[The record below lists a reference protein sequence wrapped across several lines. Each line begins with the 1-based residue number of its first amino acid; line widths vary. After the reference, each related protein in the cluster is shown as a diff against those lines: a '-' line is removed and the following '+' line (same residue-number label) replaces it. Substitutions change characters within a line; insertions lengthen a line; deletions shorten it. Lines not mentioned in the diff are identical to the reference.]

1 MNRENLKDMN
11 KIKKYLLVWASLVLL
26 FSACEESERFKMSM
40 DDNDPPNPPT
50 NVRGVPLNGGI
61 RIHYKIPNN
70 EDLMSIEAK
79 CGDNTF
85 AASFYSD
92 SIDVKGLFELK
103 PYTVEVYAVD
113 KAGNKSEPVEITC
126 TPNESAISMIA
137 KTINVLPGFNGF
149 VINWKNELQET
160 VNIFAEYEFT
170 QEGKKRE
177 LLTIFSSR
185 DEQGFAIVSDLVLN
199 EGDQVKVKVSAGDNF
214 NNRTEALDKGSHKL
228 LYDEEINH
236 FDENGKNLWSYPVP
250 KEEPPFGGG
259 VVQAWG
265 DEADGRTEFFIDG
278 IIDEGISMYNY
289 TSISKDANGYPEVY
303 YWDFM
308 IDLGDYYELSRVII
322 HPRHNT
328 GGVEIGKRGNYFTD
342 KDVGIFATYY
352 WDEEEEDWVQTGI
365 YKNSMPEGNL
375 SDLQW
380 YRLGRAGYM
389 HYLYPLDP
397 KFTKPVRWFRFECRN
412 SFGSNYTANPP
423 DCVSEIRL
431 FSKPK
436 KSN

>member
-11 KIKKYLLVWASLVLL
+11 KIRKYLLVWASLVLL

-40 DDNDPPNPPT
+40 EDNEPPDPPT
-50 NVRGVPLNGGI
+50 SVTSKPLNGGV
-61 RIHYKIPNN
+61 RIFYKIPNN

-92 SIDVKGLFELK
+92 SIDVKGLFEEK
-103 PYTVEVYAVD
+103 EYIIEVYAVD
-113 KAGNKSEPVEITC
+113 KAGNKSKPVEIKE
-126 TPNESAISMIA
+126 TPNESAISKIA
-137 KTINVLPGFNGF
+137 KTFKVLPGFNGF
-149 VINWKNELQET
+149 VINWENELQET
-160 VNIFAEYEFT
+160 VNVFAEYEFT
-170 QEGKKRE
+170 QEGEKRE

-185 DEQGFAIVSDLVLN
+185 DEQGFAIVSDLILN
-199 EGDQVKVKVSAGDNF
+199 EGDQVKVKISAGDNF

-278 IIDEGISMYNY
+278 IIDEGINTYNY
-289 TSISKDANGYPEVY
+289 TYISTNGNTFINGY
-303 YWDFM
+303 WNFI
-308 IDLGDYYELSRVII
+308 IDLGDSYELSRVII
-322 HPRHNT
+322 HPRHNAA
-328 GGVEIGKRGNYFTD
+328 GVEVGKRGNYFTD
-342 KDVGIFATYY
+342 SDVGIFAAYF
-352 WDEEEEDWVQTGI
+352 WDEETGSWEQTGV
-365 YKNSMPEGNL
+365 YKNPMPEGNL
-375 SDLQW
+375 SELQW

-389 HYLYPLDP
+389 HYLYPFEP
-397 KFTKPVRWFRFECRN
+397 RFTKPVRWFRFECRN
-412 SFGSNYTANPP
+412 SFGSNYTAGPP
-423 DCVSEIRL
+423 ACVSEIRL

-436 KSN
+436 KK